1 MDENLEEEDIDYEEL
16 NALSSFYAENDEDKL
31 ISTKPN
37 SETTL
42 ESSKGSNGGKQLRCQ
57 LCSAALRRYESL
69 RRHYITIH
77 GYNSAS
83 ALPEVSCKPRVF
95 FFALSDLIRCA
106 LLG

>member
-1 MDENLEEEDIDYEEL
+1 MEESLEEEEDIDYEEL
-16 NALSSFYAENDEDKL
+16 NALSSFYAENDEDNL
-31 ISTKPN
+31 IATKPH

-42 ESSKGSNGGKQLRCQ
+42 VSKQLRCQ

-95 FFALSDLIRCA
+95 WLSDLIRCA

>member
-1 MDENLEEEDIDYEEL
+1 MDESLEEEDIDYEEL
-16 NALSSFYAENDEDKL
+16 NALSSFYAENDEDNVND
-31 ISTKPN
+31 TKPN

-42 ESSKGSNGGKQLRCQ
+42 SSKGSNSAKQLRCQ
-57 LCSAALRRYESL
+57 LCSASLRRYESL

-83 ALPEVSCKPRVF
+83 ALPEVSCRPRVF
-95 FFALSDLIRCA
+95 WLSDLIRCA